1 MNFIYGFLLVFGFV
15 YVAPG
20 VQSICQIPDAVI
32 DTPWIDM
39 VDSCTEELKDQV
51 KMEIGASMTY
61 LAMGAYFSR
70 DSVSRPGF
78 SKLFMQ
84 AADEEREHAIKL
96 IEYMLMRGDVTR
108 DFQNLLPA
116 SLTAPKLEWRDGVQ
130 ALKDALAK
138 EVNVTTNIRKVI
150 TNCETPPNG
159 AKNDYHLVD
168 YLTADFLDEQY
179 RGQRDLAGKYTTL
192 RKMMDTYGPIGEFLF
207 DKKLLNGEL

>member
-1 MNFIYGFLLVFGFV
+1 MNFIYGFLLVFGV
-15 YVAPG
+15 AYVAPG
-20 VQSICQIPDAVI
+20 VQSTCHIPDAKI
-32 DTPWIDM
+32 DTPWVDM
-39 VDSCTEELKDQV
+39 VRSCTDELKDQV

-61 LAMGAYFSR
+61 LAMGAYFAR

-78 SKLFMQ
+78 SKLFMH

-96 IEYMLMRGDVTR
+96 IEYMLMRGDVTQ

-116 SLTAPKLEWRDGVQ
+116 PLTAPKMNWFNGAQ

-138 EVNVTTNIRKVI
+138 EVEVTTNIRKVI
-150 TNCETPPNG
+150 SNCETPPNA

-192 RKMMDTYGPIGEFLF
+192 QKMVSSYGPIGEFLF